1 MKRVFVLIALLTTT
15 LLAGQAAKKDK
26 IIEKKK
32 GSITFVV
39 DEGLEPIEGKR
50 ILVDGKKLAKQI
62 LSPYEFPGELNIVA
76 TSFADERNLR
86 YIGNLKDMF
95 FRTVVKAYANHQSLV
110 LSPDMIWLLISQGFA
125 RYVNAHPEELRPQLV
140 EHDGKMDLVVRTPEE
155 LLTGN
160 PDWEKIMGDFSDSI
174 QKYTKGDIAKTITAN
189 FTTTTP
195 VTRIAS
201 EITLMESVK
210 SYFEYVVMYLAC
222 GIPSVTLQGTPED
235 WQLVLDKAK
244 RLKPY
249 GLTKWIE
256 ELEPILT
263 EFVRTAKGKPDQL
276 FWQRMVKE
284 VRLPRLKGGG
294 CSADK
299 PTELDGWVLKLFP
312 NEQGVT
318 LDKIPHT
325 QNMPADHV
333 RVDFK
338 YLIVAPGTGEVL
350 RETPMELWAGFIGS
364 EEDTIANALI
374 PKIGWLVRIDD
385 EESTLSDLHK
395 TNEKG
400 TIHLRIKE
408 VPTVLAQLG
417 RIKRLKLD
425 FTGKVVLPTWV
436 DKLTIEN
443 FTISG
448 KMTEE
453 EKAEIQKRFPKA
465 VINSAWAD
473 ELTIEDLKIFS
484 KTTEGLEKLTIED
497 LTIPGKIRQK
507 IKNGFP

>member
-1 MKRVFVLIALLTTT
+1 MRIIMKRVFVIITLLTTT

-39 DEGLEPIEGKR
+39 DEGLEPIQR
-50 ILVDGKKLAKQI
+50 DQYYHLRLMDGKKLAKQI
-62 LSPYEFPGELNIVA
+62 LSTAESPGEPNIVA
-76 TSFADERNLR
+76 TSFADEQNLR
-86 YIGNLKDMF
+86 AFGKKDAF
-95 FRTVVKAYANHQSLV
+95 FRTVVTAYANHQSLV

-140 EHDGKMDLVVRTPEE
+140 EHDGKMDLVVITPEE

-174 QKYTKGDIAKTITAN
+174 QKYTKGDIAKTIAAD

-210 SYFEYVVMYLAC
+210 SYFEYVVMYIAC

-235 WQLVLDKAK
+235 WQLVLDKTK

-249 GLTKWIE
+249 GLTEWIE

-294 CSADK
+294 CSSDK

-325 QNMPADHV
+325 RDMPADHV

-338 YLIVAPGTGEVL
+338 YLIIAPGTGEVL
-350 RETPMELWAGFIGS
+350 RETPMELWAGFIGA
-364 EEDTIANALI
+364 EEDTIANTLM
-374 PKIGWLVRIDD
+374 PKIGWLVRIND
-385 EESTLSDLHK
+385 EESTLNDLQK
-395 TNEKG
+395 KESERG
-400 TIHLRIKE
+400 AIHLRIKE
-408 VPTVLAQLG
+408 VPTVLAQLN
-417 RIKRLKLD
+417 RIKRLILD
-425 FTGKVVLPTWV
+425 FTGKVVLPTWM

-443 FTISG
+443 LTISG

-465 VINSAWAD
+465 VINN
-473 ELTIEDLKIFS
+473 
-484 KTTEGLEKLTIED
+484 
-497 LTIPGKIRQK
+497 R
-507 IKNGFP
+507 

>member
-1 MKRVFVLIALLTTT
+1 MKRVFVIITLLTTT

-26 IIEKKK
+26 IIEKKE

-50 ILVDGKKLAKQI
+50 ILMDGKKLAKQI

-95 FRTVVKAYANHQSLV
+95 FRTVVTAYANHQSLV

-140 EHDGKMDLVVRTPEE
+140 EHDGKMDLVVITPEE

-249 GLTKWIE
+249 GLTEWIE

-294 CSADK
+294 CSSDK

-325 QNMPADHV
+325 QNMPTDHV

-364 EEDTIANALI
+364 EEDTITNTLM
-374 PKIGWLVRIDD
+374 PKIGWLVRIND
-385 EESTLSDLHK
+385 EESTLNDLQK
-395 TNEKG
+395 KNEKG
-400 TIHLRIKE
+400 AIRLRIKE
-408 VPTVLAQLG
+408 VPTVLAQL
-417 RIKRLKLD
+417 RHIKRLILD
-425 FTGKVVLPTWV
+425 FTGKVVLPTWM

-443 FTISG
+443 LTISG
-448 KMTEE
+448 KLTEE

-465 VINSAWAD
+465 VINSAWTD
-473 ELTIEDLKIFS
+473 ELTIEDLKISS
-484 KTTEGLEKLTIED
+484 KTTEGLDKLTIED

-507 IKNGFP
+507 FKNGFP

>member
-1 MKRVFVLIALLTTT
+1 MKRVFVFIALLTTT

-50 ILVDGKKLAKQI
+50 ILVDGKNLAKQL
-62 LSPYEFPGELNIVA
+62 LSPYEFPGELTIVA

-140 EHDGKMDLVVRTPEE
+140 EHDGKMDLVVITPEE

-160 PDWEKIMGDFSDSI
+160 PDWTQIMGDFSDSI
-174 QKYTKGDIAKTITAN
+174 QKYTKGDIAKTITAD

-249 GLTKWIE
+249 GLTK
-256 ELEPILT
+256 
-263 EFVRTAKGKPDQL
+263 
-276 FWQRMVKE
+276 
-284 VRLPRLKGGG
+284 
-294 CSADK
+294 
-299 PTELDGWVLKLFP
+299 
-312 NEQGVT
+312 
-318 LDKIPHT
+318 
-325 QNMPADHV
+325 
-333 RVDFK
+333 
-338 YLIVAPGTGEVL
+338 
-350 RETPMELWAGFIGS
+350 
-364 EEDTIANALI
+364 
-374 PKIGWLVRIDD
+374 
-385 EESTLSDLHK
+385 
-395 TNEKG
+395 
-400 TIHLRIKE
+400 
-408 VPTVLAQLG
+408 
-417 RIKRLKLD
+417 
-425 FTGKVVLPTWV
+425 
-436 DKLTIEN
+436 
-443 FTISG
+443 
-448 KMTEE
+448 
-453 EKAEIQKRFPKA
+453 
-465 VINSAWAD
+465 
-473 ELTIEDLKIFS
+473 
-484 KTTEGLEKLTIED
+484 
-497 LTIPGKIRQK
+497 
-507 IKNGFP
+507 

>member
-1 MKRVFVLIALLTTT
+1 MKKLSLIIVLFTVTSLMGRTMHSKN
-15 LLAGQAAKKDK
+15 G
-26 IIEKKK
+26 IIEKEK

-50 ILVDGKKLAKQI
+50 ILMDGKKLAKQI

-76 TSFADERNLR
+76 TSFADEQNLR

-140 EHDGKMDLVVRTPEE
+140 EHDGKMDLVVITPEE

-174 QKYTKGDIAKTITAN
+174 QKYTKGDIAKTITAD

-249 GLTKWIE
+249 GLTEWIE

-284 VRLPRLKGGG
+284 VRLPKLNGGG
-294 CSADK
+294 CDPSK

-318 LDKIPHT
+318 LNKIPHT

-338 YLIVAPGTGEVL
+338 YLIVERATGEVIS
-350 RETPMELWAGFIGS
+350 ETPMELWAGFIGA
-364 EEDTIANALI
+364 EEDTITNTLM
-374 PKIGWLVRIDD
+374 PKIGWLVRIND
-385 EESTLSDLHK
+385 EESTLNDLQK
-395 TNEKG
+395 KNEKG
-400 TIHLRIKE
+400 AIRLRIKE

-417 RIKRLKLD
+417 HIKRLILD
-425 FTGKVVLPTWV
+425 FTDKVVLPTWM

-443 FTISG
+443 FSISG
-448 KMTEE
+448 TMTEE

-465 VINSAWAD
+465 VINN
-473 ELTIEDLKIFS
+473 
-484 KTTEGLEKLTIED
+484 
-497 LTIPGKIRQK
+497 R
-507 IKNGFP
+507 

>member
-1 MKRVFVLIALLTTT
+1 M
-15 LLAGQAAKKDK
+15 
-26 IIEKKK
+26 
-32 GSITFVV
+32 
-39 DEGLEPIEGKR
+39 
-50 ILVDGKKLAKQI
+50 DGKKLAKQI

-76 TSFADERNLR
+76 TSFADEQNLR

-125 RYVNAHPEELRPQLV
+125 RYVNAHPEELRPLLV
-140 EHDGKMDLVVRTPEE
+140 EHDGKMDLVVITPEE

-174 QKYTKGDIAKTITAN
+174 QKYTKGDIAKTIAAD
-189 FTTTTP
+189 FTTTP

-249 GLTKWIE
+249 GLTEWIE

-263 EFVRTAKGKPDQL
+263 EFVRTAEGTPNQK
-276 FWQRMVKE
+276 FWQGMVKE
-284 VRLPRLKGGG
+284 IRLPKLKGGG
-294 CSADK
+294 CDPSK

-318 LDKIPHT
+318 LKKIPHT

-338 YLIVAPGTGEVL
+338 YLIVDRATGEVIS
-350 RETPMELWAGFIGS
+350 ETPMELWAGFIGA
-364 EEDTIANALI
+364 EEDTITNTLM
-374 PKIGWLVRIDD
+374 PKIGWLVRIND
-385 EESTLSDLHK
+385 EESTLNDLQK
-395 TNEKG
+395 KNEKG
-400 TIHLRIKE
+400 AIRLRIKE

-417 RIKRLKLD
+417 RIKRLILD
-425 FTGKVVLPTWV
+425 FTDKVVLPTWM

-443 FTISG
+443 LTISG
-448 KMTEE
+448 TMTEE

-465 VINSAWAD
+465 VINN
-473 ELTIEDLKIFS
+473 
-484 KTTEGLEKLTIED
+484 
-497 LTIPGKIRQK
+497 R
-507 IKNGFP
+507 

>member
-1 MKRVFVLIALLTTT
+1 MRIIMKRVFVIIALLTTT

-50 ILVDGKKLAKQI
+50 ILMDGKELAKQI
-62 LSPYEFPGELNIVA
+62 LSPSEFPGELNIVA

-140 EHDGKMDLVVRTPEE
+140 EHDGKMDLVVITPEE

-160 PDWEKIMGDFSDSI
+160 PDWEKIIGDFSDSI
-174 QKYTKGDIAKTITAN
+174 QKYTKGDIAKTIAAD

-249 GLTKWIE
+249 GLTEWIE

-294 CSADK
+294 CSFDK

-312 NEQGVT
+312 DEQGVT

-325 QNMPADHV
+325 QDMSADHV

-338 YLIVAPGTGEVL
+338 YQIIDPAQGSVA
-350 RETPMELWAGFIGS
+350 REIPMELWAGFIGA

-385 EESTLSDLHK
+385 EESTLSDLQK
-395 TNEKG
+395 KNEKG
-400 TIHLRIKE
+400 TIYIRIKE
-408 VPTVLAQLG
+408 VPTVLAQLKH
-417 RIKRLKLD
+417 INRLKLD
-425 FTGKVVLPTWV
+425 FTGKVVLPTWM

-448 KMTEE
+448 TITEE

-465 VINSAWAD
+465 VINN
-473 ELTIEDLKIFS
+473 
-484 KTTEGLEKLTIED
+484 
-497 LTIPGKIRQK
+497 R
-507 IKNGFP
+507 

>member
-1 MKRVFVLIALLTTT
+1 MKRVFVIIALLTTT
-15 LLAGQAAKKDK
+15 LLTGQAAKKDK

-39 DEGLEPIEGKR
+39 DEGLKPIKGKQ
-50 ILVDGKKLAKQI
+50 ILMDGKKLAKYI
-62 LSPYEFPGELNIVA
+62 LSPDDLPGEPNIVA
-76 TSFADERNLR
+76 TSFADEKELR
-86 YIGNLKDMF
+86 YLGKKDAF
-95 FRTVVKAYANHQSLV
+95 FRTVVTAYANHQSLV

-140 EHDGKMDLVVRTPEE
+140 GHDGKMDLVVITPEE

-174 QKYTKGDIAKTITAN
+174 QKYTKGEIAKTIAAD

-249 GLTKWIE
+249 GLTEWIE

-284 VRLPRLKGGG
+284 VRLPKLKGGG
-294 CSADK
+294 CDPSK

-325 QNMPADHV
+325 QNMPVDHV

-338 YLIVAPGTGEVL
+338 YQIIDPAQGSVA
-350 RETPMELWAGFIGS
+350 RETPMELWAGFIGA

-385 EESTLSDLHK
+385 EESTLSDLQK
-395 TNEKG
+395 KNEKG
-400 TIHLRIKE
+400 TIYIRVKE
-408 VPTVLAQLG
+408 VPTVLAQLKH
-417 RIKRLKLD
+417 INRLKLD
-425 FTGKVVLPTWV
+425 FTGKVVLPTWM

-465 VINSAWAD
+465 VINPTWTD
-473 ELTIEDLKIFS
+473 
-484 KTTEGLEKLTIED
+484 KLTIED
-497 LTIPGKIRQK
+497 LTISSKMTEEKKAETQK
-507 IKNGFP
+507 RFSPRR

>member
-1 MKRVFVLIALLTTT
+1 MKKLSLIIVLFTVTSLMGRTMHSKN
-15 LLAGQAAKKDK
+15 G
-26 IIEKKK
+26 IIEKKE

-50 ILVDGKKLAKQI
+50 ILMDGKTLAKQI

-95 FRTVVKAYANHQSLV
+95 FRTVVKAYSNHQSLV

-140 EHDGKMDLVVRTPEE
+140 EHDGKMDLVVITPEE

-174 QKYTKGDIAKTITAN
+174 QKYTKGDIAKTITAD

-249 GLTKWIE
+249 GLTEWIE

-263 EFVRTAKGKPDQL
+263 EFVRTAEGRPDQL

-294 CSADK
+294 CSSDK

-325 QNMPADHV
+325 RDMPADHV

-350 RETPMELWAGFIGS
+350 RETPMELWAGFIGA
-364 EEDTIANALI
+364 EEDTIANTLM
-374 PKIGWLVRIDD
+374 PKIGWLVRIND
-385 EESTLSDLHK
+385 EESTLNDLQK
-395 TNEKG
+395 KNEKG
-400 TIHLRIKE
+400 AIRLRIKE

-417 RIKRLKLD
+417 RIKRLILD
-425 FTGKVVLPTWV
+425 FTGKVVLPTWM

-443 FTISG
+443 LTISG

-465 VINSAWAD
+465 VINN
-473 ELTIEDLKIFS
+473 
-484 KTTEGLEKLTIED
+484 
-497 LTIPGKIRQK
+497 R
-507 IKNGFP
+507 

>member
-1 MKRVFVLIALLTTT
+1 MKRVFVFIALLTTT

-50 ILVDGKKLAKQI
+50 ILMDGKELAKQI
-62 LSPYEFPGELNIVA
+62 LSPSEFPGELNIVA
-76 TSFADERNLR
+76 TSFADEQNLQSF
-86 YIGNLKDMF
+86 GKKDAF

-140 EHDGKMDLVVRTPEE
+140 EHDGKMDLVVITPEE

-174 QKYTKGDIAKTITAN
+174 QKYTKGDIAKTIAAD

-222 GIPSVTLQGTPED
+222 GIPSVTLQGTPKD

-249 GLTKWIE
+249 GLTEWIE

-294 CSADK
+294 CSFDK

-338 YLIVAPGTGEVL
+338 YQIIDPAQGSVA
-350 RETPMELWAGFIGS
+350 REIPMELWAGFIGA
-364 EEDTIANALI
+364 EEDTIANTLM
-374 PKIGWLVRIDD
+374 PKIGWLVRIND
-385 EESTLSDLHK
+385 EESTLSDLQK
-395 TNEKG
+395 KNEKG
-400 TIHLRIKE
+400 AIRLRIKE
-408 VPTVLAQLG
+408 VPTVLAKLE
-417 RIKRLKLD
+417 RINRLILD
-425 FTGKVVLPTWV
+425 FTDKVVLPTWL
-436 DKLTIEN
+436 DKLDIGDLS
-443 FTISG
+443 ISG

-465 VINSAWAD
+465 VINN
-473 ELTIEDLKIFS
+473 
-484 KTTEGLEKLTIED
+484 
-497 LTIPGKIRQK
+497 R
-507 IKNGFP
+507 

>member
-1 MKRVFVLIALLTTT
+1 MKKLSLIIALFTVTSLMGQTTQSKN
-15 LLAGQAAKKDK
+15 G
-26 IIEKKK
+26 IIEKKE

-39 DEGLEPIEGKR
+39 DEGLEPTQRDEYHHQRLMNGEKAAKR
-50 ILVDGKKLAKQI
+50 F
-62 LSPYEFPGELNIVA
+62 LSVENLPGELNIVA
-76 TSFADERNLR
+76 TSFADEQNMR
-86 YIGNLKDMF
+86 YSRGKDVF
-95 FRTVVKAYANHQSLV
+95 FRCIVEAYANHQSLV

-140 EHDGKMDLVVRTPEE
+140 EHDGKMDLVVITPEE

-174 QKYTKGDIAKTITAN
+174 QKYTKGDIAKTIAAD

-210 SYFEYVVMYLAC
+210 SYFEYVVMYIAC

-235 WQLVLDKAK
+235 WQLVLDKTK

-249 GLTKWIE
+249 GLTEWIE

-294 CSADK
+294 CSSDK

-325 QNMPADHV
+325 RDMPADHV

-338 YLIVAPGTGEVL
+338 YLIIAPGTGEVL
-350 RETPMELWAGFIGS
+350 RETPMELWAGFIGA
-364 EEDTIANALI
+364 EEDTIANTLM
-374 PKIGWLVRIDD
+374 PKIGWLVRIND
-385 EESTLSDLHK
+385 EESTLSDLQK
-395 TNEKG
+395 KESERG
-400 TIHLRIKE
+400 AIHLRIKE

-417 RIKRLKLD
+417 HIKRLILD
-425 FTGKVVLPTWV
+425 FTGKVVLPTWM

-443 FTISG
+443 LTISG
-448 KMTEE
+448 KLTEE
-453 EKAEIQKRFPKA
+453 EKAEILKRFPKA
-465 VINSAWAD
+465 VINN
-473 ELTIEDLKIFS
+473 
-484 KTTEGLEKLTIED
+484 
-497 LTIPGKIRQK
+497 R
-507 IKNGFP
+507 